1 MHCPWTTPAI
11 TCMYSAV
18 QRLASRDTGHPGNE
32 SRTKTTTLNDVNYI
46 HCLSLVFSLR
56 FCLFCLSLESSRLAS
71 LISSNSCRAWD
82 WNESFL
88 CSKAV
93 SMASILAISRFK
105 SLYSAKIE
113 GGSVY
118 FTTRDRVHLNVY
130 DEAELLTTHHRIFDA
145 IAAIFGVRHFLHRT
159 LHPFRHPLCR
169 PVVYVCAEHT
179 LYSWSGW
186 TY

>member
-1 MHCPWTTPAI
+1 M
-11 TCMYSAV
+11 
-18 QRLASRDTGHPGNE
+18 
-32 SRTKTTTLNDVNYI
+32 
-46 HCLSLVFSLR
+46 
-56 FCLFCLSLESSRLAS
+56 
-71 LISSNSCRAWD
+71 
-82 WNESFL
+82 
-88 CSKAV
+88 AV

-130 DEAELLTTHHRIFDA
+130 DGAELLTTHHRIFDA
-145 IAAIFGVRHFLHRT
+145 IAAIFGIRHFLHRT
-159 LHPFRHPLCR
+159 LHSDTLSA
-169 PVVYVCAEHT
+169 VVYVCAEHT